1 MRAAALRQRSSD
13 AETLLWYHL
22 RSRRMLGLK
31 FRRQHPVGRYFADFA
46 CVEIGL
52 VIELDGW
59 LNHESWSAG
68 NRDAARD
75 LEDLAAGRSVARLRY
90 GQVFGEACRTAERI
104 GRALQ
109 ARGWTGTVRRCGPC
123 CTVEPG

>member
-1 MRAAALRQRSSD
+1 MTPTARVHDLILYR
-13 AETLLWYHL
+13 
-22 RSRRMLGLK
+22 
-31 FRRQHPVGRYFADFA
+31 RYFD
-46 CVEIGL
+46 L
-52 VIELDGW
+52 VAAGRKRIEVRVRYP
-59 LNHESWSAG
+59 H
-68 NRDAARD
+68 